1 MCFAAFSTVSMVV
14 AVVNIQLLKLGLV
27 NHMSDG
33 DTLKKE
39 SNDPLVILA
48 LGELSS

>member
-48 LGELSS
+48 LGKLSS